1 MVAASM
7 HGRGIFSSSS
17 TCTVLSSMMR
27 EPRRP
32 GERDVLR
39 ELRVRPGRRADR
51 RLRPMAV
58 HVDGKIEV
66 GARPPDLAQRQIEQR
81 LLARRLDERALQQL
95 GEGNRAQL
103 GHSGSLT
110 EPPRRGTVSS
120 MSDDGSDELPKKFE
134 REWPEFL
141 DEIRVALPGVQLLFG
156 FLLAAPF
163 SSHFDQVTGAIQNVF
178 LVCFLATAAS
188 CIFLIAPSVYHRLH
202 WRRDVR
208 DKEQML
214 RTCNRLAI
222 IGGVL
227 LAVAMTSAV
236 YVVTS
241 IISTPP
247 RALAVSG
254 GSAGLILTLW
264 FALPLRRRAARST
277 S

>member
-1 MVAASM
+1 MSNRPEASSAA
-7 HGRGIFSSSS
+7 G
-17 TCTVLSSMMR
+17 
-27 EPRRP
+27 
-32 GERDVLR
+32 
-39 ELRVRPGRRADR
+39 
-51 RLRPMAV
+51 
-58 HVDGKIEV
+58 
-66 GARPPDLAQRQIEQR
+66 
-81 LLARRLDERALQQL
+81 
-95 GEGNRAQL
+95 
-103 GHSGSLT
+103 
-110 EPPRRGTVSS
+110 EPPRT
-120 MSDDGSDELPKKFE
+120 FE

-163 SSHFDQVTGAIQNVF
+163 SSHFEGVTGAVQDVF
-178 LVCFLATAAS
+178 IVCFLATAAS

-227 LAVAMTSAV
+227 LAVAMITAV

-241 IISTPP
+241 IVSTPP

-254 GSAGLILTLW
+254 VAGLLITALW
-264 FALPLRRRAARST
+264 FGLPLGRRRRERQ
-277 S
+277 